1 MKTKLLNAL
10 FLTLEI
16 IGKTPWLNYASVVG
30 KWELRSMN
38 LIWGYLALL
47 RAAFGG
53 KSLYYISFNFP
64 FLKEKKKTKNIW
76 IWLFVNSWR
85 VIHVICHPFWKTTIL
100 LFPLPYVVVKR
111 ITYNCSIW
119 SEQYHLTPFISQ

>member
-1 MKTKLLNAL
+1 MKKRLLNAL

-16 IGKTPWLNYASVVG
+16 IGKMPWLNYANVVG

-53 KSLYYISFNFP
+53 KSLYYISFIFP
-64 FLKEKKKTKNIW
+64 FLKEKKNKNIW
-76 IWLFVNSWR
+76 IWFFDNSWM
-85 VIHVICHPFWKTTIL
+85 VIHVICHPFWKTNIAISFALYSGKENHIL
-100 LFPLPYVVVKR
+100 LFNIIRAVSSNSFHLP
-111 ITYNCSIW
+111 
-119 SEQYHLTPFISQ
+119 